1 MNGNLRIGR
10 FGGVE
15 VRVNWSWLVVLAL
28 IVWSLADGIFPS
40 QNPGLSHRV
49 YLAMG
54 IVAAG
59 LFFVSVL
66 LHELGHAWRARREG
80 IEIDAITLWLFGG
93 VTQFKGRFTTA
104 AAEFRIAIAGPLV
117 SLALG
122 AAFVL
127 LARADLPS
135 AVDGVAAWV
144 GYVNLSL
151 AVFNLIP
158 ALPLDGGRV
167 FRAALWR
174 AKGDL
179 GWATRVASDVGQGFG
194 YLFIA
199 LGIAMLIFQGS
210 FSGAWLAFI
219 GWFVLQA
226 ARSESRSVATEQALE
241 GFRVS
246 DLMARD
252 PVTVDPD
259 RTIGEFVEGVAR
271 SGRFTTYPVVEGSR
285 PIGLLAFASAVSV
298 PRSEWDRRR
307 VRESMIPVDRVPV
320 LAEDEKAADALAAL
334 SGGATGNRALV
345 VENGD
350 LVGLLSITDL
360 ARALEIARWR
370 RPRMAPV

>member
-1 MNGNLRIGR
+1 MNGNVSIGR

-15 VRVNWSWLVVLAL
+15 VRVNWSWLVILAL
-28 IVWSLADGIFPS
+28 IVWTLTDGVFPS
-40 QNPGLSHRV
+40 QNPGLSHRT

-54 IVAAG
+54 VVAAV

-80 IEIDAITLWLFGG
+80 IEIDGITLWLFGG

-117 SLALG
+117 SIALG
-122 AAFVL
+122 VAFVVV
-127 LARADLPS
+127 ARADLPS
-135 AVDGVAAWV
+135 AVNGVAAWL
-144 GYVNLSL
+144 GYINLSL

-219 GWFVLQA
+219 GWFLLQA
-226 ARSESRSVATEQALE
+226 ARSESRSIATEEALE
-241 GFRVS
+241 GFRVR

-252 PVTVDPD
+252 PVTVDAD
-259 RTIGEFVEGVAR
+259 WTIGQFMEVAR
-271 SGRFTTYPVVEGSR
+271 ARRFTTYPVVERSR
-285 PIGLLAFASAVSV
+285 LVGLLAFGSVASV
-298 PRSEWDRRR
+298 PRTEWDRRR
-307 VRESMIPVDRVPV
+307 VRDSMIPFDQVPL

-334 SGGATGNRALV
+334 SGATANRALV

-360 ARALEIARWR
+360 ARALEIGRSR